1 MRAHNF
7 GAGPCTLPLEVL
19 EEAQAEFT
27 DFAGSGMSLVELSH
41 RSAEY
46 DEVHRRALELTRS
59 VSRAPDDFAILFVQG
74 GATLQFAMAP
84 MNLLDPGERAGY
96 VVSGSWGQAALADAK
111 VVSDAYPAWDGAP
124 NGFRRMPG
132 AGDVA
137 LEAGT
142 RLLHV
147 TSNETIGGIR
157 MTALP
162 EVDVPLVADMSSD
175 YLSRPIQWDR
185 YDLVYG
191 GVQKNLGPAG
201 MALVFVRRSALERVS
216 PRLPKYLDYRWHA
229 ESDSLGN
236 TPPMFPIYLMAK
248 VLAGMEAM
256 GGIEAVERAAEDK
269 AALLYAAIDG
279 SDGFYTSPVEPEFR
293 SLMNVVFTLPDADL
307 EKEFLAGAA
316 RRHMIG
322 LKGHRS
328 VGGCRASLYA
338 ALPRDSVEALCDYL
352 TEFRRGH

>member
-7 GAGPCTLPLEVL
+7 GAGPCTLPLQVL

-46 DEVHRRALELTRS
+46 DAVHRRALELTRS
-59 VSRAPDDFAILFVQG
+59 VSRAPEDFAILFVQG

-84 MNLLDPGERAGY
+84 MNLLGPDERAGY
-96 VVSGSWGQAALADAK
+96 VVSGSWGQAALADGA
-111 VVSDAYPAWDGAP
+111 VVADAYPAWDGATDSY
-124 NGFRRMPG
+124 RRMPG
-132 AGDVA
+132 AGEVTVQP
-137 LEAGT
+137 GT
-142 RLLHV
+142 RFLHV

-162 EVDVPLVADMSSD
+162 DVDVPLVADMSSD
-175 YLSRPIQWDR
+175 YLSRPIDWDR

-201 MALVFVRRSALERVS
+201 MAVVFVRRSALDRVA

-279 SDGFYTSPVEPEFR
+279 SDGFYANPVDPEAR
-293 SLMNVVFTLPDADL
+293 SLMNVVFTLPNADL

-316 RRHMIG
+316 QRHMIG

-338 ALPRDSVEALCDYL
+338 ALPRASVEALCDYL
-352 TEFRRGH
+352 AEFRRGH

>member
-1 MRAHNF
+1 
-7 GAGPCTLPLEVL
+7 LEVL

-74 GATLQFAMAP
+74 GATLQFVMAP